1 MKSAKIKIRH
11 HIHSFES
18 YANEIALF
26 QSNISLFRITT
37 MSYFSKL
44 LCVLESY
51 AQPLFLQYSSAI
63 ETHYPRVS
71 LNMNI
76 FVLNLRI
83 LQDTTRQ

>member
-11 HIHSFES
+11 HIDSFES

-26 QSNISLFRITT
+26 RITT
-37 MSYFSKL
+37 MSCFSKL

-51 AQPLFLQYSSAI
+51 AQPLFLKHSSAI